1 MRDFLLFH
9 LYGPMASW
17 GDIAVGEVRPT
28 HSHPG
33 KSAIIGMI
41 AAAMGIKRDEED
53 KHTQLN
59 KSYGLAIRVDA
70 SGTILR
76 DYHTTQVPPDVALKK
91 RPASTRRDELEA
103 LDSYVK
109 EGGKV
114 GAILSTRDYYCDAI
128 NTVLLWAKENAPHSL
143 NKLAES
149 LANPEFTLYL
159 GRKSCPASL
168 PVNATVV
175 SEKDIKSAFDKTPS
189 TGAELLKPIPKNN
202 TVFYYWEDINAG
214 EAGMEP
220 EHTNTRRD
228 VIRSRIRWQFD
239 NRQEH
244 HASEKRV
251 EEG

>member
-1 MRDFLLFH
+1 MNFLLFQ
-9 LYGPMASW
+9 LYGAMASW

-41 AAAMGIKRDEED
+41 SAALGIKRDEED
-53 KHTQLN
+53 KHIELN
-59 KSYGLAIRVDA
+59 RSYGLAVRVDA

-76 DYHTTQVPPDVALKK
+76 DYHTTQVPPSK
-91 RPASTRRDELEA
+91 RKVTYYTRKDELSAEVA
-103 LDSYVK
+103 NT
-109 EGGKV
+109 
-114 GAILSTRDYYCDAI
+114 ILSTRDYYCDAL
-128 NTVLLWAKENAPHSL
+128 NTICLWTSGEAPYSL
-143 NKLAES
+143 NEIALA

-175 SEKDIKSAFDKTPS
+175 SAEDIKSAFDKAPPLDTEFL
-189 TGAELLKPIPKNN
+189 APIPKNK
-202 TVFYYWEDINAG
+202 TVFYYWEDIDTG
-214 EAGMEP
+214 SAGMEP

-228 VIRSRIRWQFD
+228 VILSRIRWQFD

-244 HASEKRV
+244 YASEKRV